1 MTTFP
6 TTNIRWDN
14 NEKDGMDN
22 NNTHVE
28 TTTTIPSSAVST
40 IAPTATLVS
49 DIEINHPLLQTD
61 TDGETTSRIQ
71 QNGTTTCSTG
81 SDGTSSTKVPIRI
94 LETILTATTA
104 PLATTTTTTTGQ
116 PKASAGTVATNSTS
130 SSTNDSMDCSA
141 KRKAVE
147 MEDVDHSST
156 VPVDDAAATT
166 TTTAAAAF
174 LDSTGTTT
182 KRLRREVPA
191 RISWDDRIQSL
202 MEFQSEHGHLNIPIR
217 YKKNPS
223 LGKFVHNTR
232 EQYKLY
238 HHKCKPGYQKRC
250 SLSAGRIAELDALG
264 FLWTTDRMQRQ
275 NNDWAARLEQLKEY
289 KTTHGVRICILCHAV
304 CVCILACT
312 GKLAKL
318 LQFHFHFLE

>member
-6 TTNIRWDN
+6 TTNIRWDD
-14 NEKDGMDN
+14 NENDGMDN
-22 NNTHVE
+22 NSTHVE
-28 TTTTIPSSAVST
+28 TTTATLPSSEVST
-40 IAPTATLVS
+40 IAPTVTVVS

-71 QNGTTTCSTG
+71 QHGTTTCSTG
-81 SDGTSSTKVPIRI
+81 DDGTSSTKVPIRI
-94 LETILTATTA
+94 LETISTATTA
-104 PLATTTTTTTGQ
+104 PPATTTTTEQ
-116 PKASAGTVATNSTS
+116 PKTSAGTVATNSS
-130 SSTNDSMDCSA
+130 SSKNDSVDCSA

-156 VPVDDAAATT
+156 VPVDDAAT
-166 TTTAAAAF
+166 TTTATAAAG
-174 LDSTGTTT
+174 LDSTATTT

-202 MEFQSEHGHLNIPIR
+202 MEFQAEHGHLNIPIR

-289 KTTHGVRICILCHAV
+289 KIKHGVRICILCHNV
-304 CVCILACT
+304 CVCVLACT

-318 LQFHFHFLE
+318 YNFISISWNN